1 MKKPKVLK
9 DHSEYLFFSLT
20 RDSIPHVIILG
31 IRSTVPL
38 SAQFSELLLASVA
51 LLHSLTVMF
60 THLE

>member
-9 DHSEYLFFSLT
+9 DHSEYLFFSFT

-38 SAQFSELLLASVA
+38 SAQFSELLYDSYD
-51 LLHSLTVMF
+51 H
-60 THLE
+60 